1 MNGSTP
7 NFIAAAG
14 DTWQALIA
22 LVVAYSFSALGA
34 ILILVI
40 GWLIAGLAERWS
52 YRAMNAFGHVD
63 ETVKRFLSKSLRY
76 GVLILVGITVLSQ
89 FGVQTTSIIAT
100 LGAAGL
106 AVGLA
111 LQGTLQN
118 IAAGLMLLF
127 LRPFRVGEYIETS
140 SIAGTIRDVGLFATE
155 LQTKEGIYVLAPN
168 SSLWNTPVKNF
179 TRNATRRTELSVKI
193 GSETNLE
200 EAQAILHGLLD
211 ADPRVINDPEPA
223 VYVSEL
229 SGAGLTLTARYWT
242 ATRDFTTARFDLN
255 RALEEALRNKGI
267 TIK

>member
-1 MNGSTP
+1 MNGSAP

-52 YRAMNAFGHVD
+52 YTAMSAFGHVD

-76 GVLILVGITVLSQ
+76 GVLILVAITVLSQ
-89 FGVQTTSIIAT
+89 FGVQTTSIIAA

-140 SIAGTIRDVGLFATE
+140 AIAGTIRDVGLFATE

-168 SSLWNTPVKNF
+168 SSLWNTPVKNY
-179 TRNATRRTELSVKI
+179 TRNNTRRNELTLKI
-193 GSETNLE
+193 GSDADLE
-200 EAQAILHGLLD
+200 EAQSALRGVLE
-211 ADPRVINDPEPA
+211 ADPRVVNEPA
-223 VYVSEL
+223 PAVFVSEL
-229 SGAGLTLTARYWT
+229 TAAGPTLTARYWT
-242 ATRDFTTARFDLN
+242 ATGDFTPARFDLM
-255 RALEEALRNKGI
+255 RAIDTALRNKGLA
-267 TIK
+267 IK